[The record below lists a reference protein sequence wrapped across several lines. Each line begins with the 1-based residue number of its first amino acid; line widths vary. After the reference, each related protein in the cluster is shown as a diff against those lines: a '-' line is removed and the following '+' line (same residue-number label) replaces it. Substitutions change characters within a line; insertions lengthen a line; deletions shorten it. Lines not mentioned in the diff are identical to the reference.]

1 MSTSLYKQMISIHS
15 VPLPFILL
23 TAGISVGIVTT
34 FWLSWAIW
42 QVAILVVLAWFPLFL
57 LKTVAIHRQ
66 YGWLAFFFIL
76 VVTQGA
82 HVLEHVAQ
90 MVQIH
95 LLGLSGLQARG
106 IFGMLDL
113 EWVHF
118 IWNSWVL
125 ICAVLLVFLFRK
137 NPWLWVLLV
146 ISVWHEIEHVYIMSV
161 FLRTGHPGAP
171 GLLARGGAI
180 GGGLPLSRPDLHF
193 YYNLLEELVLI
204 MAYLSQIQR
213 LPRSDE
219 ILPLPRSPSATG
231 T

>member
-1 MSTSLYKQMISIHS
+1 MISIHS

-23 TAGISVGIVTT
+23 TAGISVGLVAT
-34 FWLSWAIW
+34 FWLGWVIW
-42 QVAILVVLAWFPLFL
+42 QVALLVVLAWFPLFL

-106 IFGMLDL
+106 IFGMLDI

-125 ICAVLLVFLFRK
+125 LCAVLLVFIFRK

-146 ISVWHEIEHVYIMSV
+146 ISVWHEMEHVYIMSV
-161 FLRTGHPGAP
+161 FLHTGHIGAP

-193 YYNLLEELVLI
+193 FYNLIEELVLI
-204 MAYLSQIQR
+204 IAYLYQIQR
-213 LPRSDE
+213 LPMSDE
-219 ILPLPRSPSATG
+219 ILPSPRSPSITG